1 MPLDRPTL
9 EEDPE
14 VLPVER
20 LPELRTVP
28 LELLPLLLED
38 LTVRPVDREFPKVLY
53 MLVERVDED
62 GVLSQPERAFFEAE
76 RVCMAFEDALL
87 PVPLVNAELL
97 ELLSP

>member
-1 MPLDRPTL
+1 MLILELRLDRLTVEEDPEDLPVERLPELRTVPLELLLLLFEDRTALELLELPLDRPTL

-38 LTVRPVDREFPKVLY
+38 
-53 MLVERVDED
+53 
-62 GVLSQPERAFFEAE
+62 
-76 RVCMAFEDALL
+76 
-87 PVPLVNAELL
+87 
-97 ELLSP
+97 

>member
-53 MLVERVDED
+53 MLLERVDED

-76 RVCMAFEDALL
+76 RACMAFEDALF

>member
-1 MPLDRPTL
+1 M
-9 EEDPE
+9 
-14 VLPVER
+14 
-20 LPELRTVP
+20 
-28 LELLPLLLED
+28 LL
-38 LTVRPVDREFPKVLY
+38 
-53 MLVERVDED
+53 ERVDED